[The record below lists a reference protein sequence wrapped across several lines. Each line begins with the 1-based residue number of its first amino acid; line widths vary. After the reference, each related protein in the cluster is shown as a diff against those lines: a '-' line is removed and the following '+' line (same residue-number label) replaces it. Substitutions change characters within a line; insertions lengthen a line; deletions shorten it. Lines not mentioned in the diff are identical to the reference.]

1 MMAEADIAA
10 LLLTTEPELRYFS
23 GFLTQ
28 FWQSPT
34 RPWFIVVPRAGKPDV
49 IGVAPLPERFAVAGF
64 DAEPESP
71 DAPAPVVAETDAE
84 SDNG

>member
-34 RPWFIVVPRAGKPDV
+34 RPWFMVVPRTGKPIAV
-49 IGVAPLPERFAVAGF
+49 IPEIG
-64 DAEPESP
+64 AE
-71 DAPAPVVAETDAE
+71 
-84 SDNG
+84 

>member
-1 MMAEADIAA
+1 MVGDPVYGRKDPLGMMLHAQK
-10 LLLTTEPELRYFS
+10 L
-23 GFLTQ
+23 
-28 FWQSPT
+28 
-34 RPWFIVVPRAGKPDV
+34 VVPRAGKPDV